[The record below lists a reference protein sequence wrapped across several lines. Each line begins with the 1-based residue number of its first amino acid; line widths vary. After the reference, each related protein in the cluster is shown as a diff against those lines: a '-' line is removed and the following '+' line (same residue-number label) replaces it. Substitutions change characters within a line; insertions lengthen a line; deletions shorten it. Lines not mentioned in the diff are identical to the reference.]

1 MRIGSAYRGVSA
13 KDKKLKND
21 ANESP
26 NGRVQTPT
34 KVGGKK
40 STKVPDQKVEA
51 WLDMTDKRSKIYDD
65 MMNHMKAENH
75 AKIGPKAAMKIKGGR
90 GAQQGQS
97 FSNGKSGEGE
107 GKFVGSEETL
117 VCRLNAEVKLVL
129 SD

>member
-1 MRIGSAYRGVSA
+1 VRIGSAYRGVSA
-13 KDKKLKND
+13 KEKKLKND
-21 ANESP
+21 ANQIS

-34 KVGGKK
+34 NVGGKK

-51 WLDMTDKRSKIYDD
+51 WLDMTDKRGKIYDD

-90 GAQQGQS
+90 GYQQGQA
-97 FSNGKSGEGE
+97 FSHGTPGE
-107 GKFVGSEETL
+107 GKFVPSTESL
-117 VCRLNAEVKLVL
+117 KDRLDTDLELIL